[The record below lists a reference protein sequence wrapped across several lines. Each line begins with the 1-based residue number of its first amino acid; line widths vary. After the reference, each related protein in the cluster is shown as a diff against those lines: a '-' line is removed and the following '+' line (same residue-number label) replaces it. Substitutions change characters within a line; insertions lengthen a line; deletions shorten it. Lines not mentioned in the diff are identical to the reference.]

1 MCRVC
6 LTSWLILEAFWLLH
20 TFLLIS
26 EENIDSFLSHQRDPL
41 LSYRDVSQS
50 QSVRR
55 MVRPQRRCHLSCQ
68 LLPLRNYMVKS
79 ESADKDSGVNISSFF
94 ILLQRF
100 VRAEGRANEAFWIS
114 ACKLLPPKLWH
125 TALGVRHCA

>member
-20 TFLLIS
+20 TILLVS

-41 LSYRDVSQS
+41 LSYRDVSRS

-55 MVRPQRRCHLSCQ
+55 MVIPSEDVTFPASFYHCTITCF
-68 LLPLRNYMVKS
+68 KS
-79 ESADKDSGVNISSFF
+79 ESADKDDDVNISAFF
-94 ILLQRF
+94 IILQRF

-125 TALGVRHCA
+125 TALGVRHCT